1 MNYLIRQMSTRI
13 VTIIYQLEFDEF
25 MSFRKRASLE
35 RELSSLIEKRANAI
49 KTLEQMKANKE

>member
-1 MNYLIRQMSTRI
+1 MSTRI

-49 KTLEQMKANKE
+49 KTLEEMKANKE